1 MTRNIIAAMLDDG
14 STQVVI
20 DRVLPGSEIVE
31 EVETVELQDR
41 TEAMLDVRRRLTIRA
56 ALDIAQRDQ
65 IAAWVRDRTPVTI
78 VAETLTDVLYWQD
91 RTLQLA
97 MGGSENGLAVMRI
110 TTADADIY

>member
-14 STQVVI
+14 TTQVVLE
-20 DRVLPGSEIVE
+20 RVLPGSEITE

-41 TEAMLDVRRRLTIRA
+41 TEAMLDVRRRLVIRA
-56 ALDIAQRDQ
+56 ALDIASAQ
-65 IAAWVRDRTPVTI
+65 IATWVRGRTPVTI
-78 VAETLTDVLYWQD
+78 VAETLTDVLVWQD

-97 MGGSENGLAVMRI
+97 MGGSESGLAVMRI

>member
-1 MTRNIIAAMLDDG
+1 MTRNIIAALLDDG
-14 STQVVI
+14 MTQVVFE
-20 DRVLPGSEIVE
+20 RVLPGSEITE

-41 TEAMLDVRRRLTIRA
+41 TEAMLDVRRRLVIRA
-56 ALDIAQRDQ
+56 ALDIASRDQ
-65 IAAWVRDRTPVTI
+65 IATWVRNRTPVTI